1 MATGWNRIPTAMV
14 CAIDRLVRKANATA
28 ATFTGSQ
35 HQTQKEAATS
45 RLHVGPAGVVVI
57 SLSKIM
63 APEEVAVSPSMD
75 RLSIP

>member
-1 MATGWNRIPTAMV
+1 MAAGLNRIPTVMAY
-14 CAIDRLVRKANATA
+14 ATDRLARKANVTA

-35 HQTQKEAATS
+35 HQTQKGAATS
-45 RLHVGPAGVVVI
+45 RLHVDRVEVVVI

-63 APEEVAVSPSMD
+63 APEEVAVFPSMD